1 MVGIVGVVVVAV
13 VGFALHAVEDNTFD
27 VDVVLFE
34 AFDAGFKLSCTRVR
48 ITANH
53 KDGAGM
59 LADDD
64 GVGNGQYG
72 RRVQDDIIVALA
84 RVGEQFV
91 ETVVHQKLGRIARIA
106 AAADKV
112 EVFNA
117 GLLYGF
123 CRSCFAVEDVRQAE
137 LGGKAEESVEVAF
150 AHIGIDKQNAF
161 A

>member
-13 VGFALHAVEDNTFD
+13 VGFALHAVEDDTFD

-34 AFDAGFKLSCTRVR
+34 AFDTGLKLSCTRVR
-48 ITANH
+48 ITADH
-53 KDGAGM
+53 KDGACM

-64 GVGNGQYG
+64 GVGHGQY
-72 RRVQDDIIVALA
+72 RRRIQYYVIVALA

-106 AAADKV
+106 AAADEV

-123 CRSCFAVEDVRQAE
+123 GRSRFAA
-137 LGGKAEESVEVAF
+137 
-150 AHIGIDKQNAF
+150 
-161 A
+161 